1 MPMAH
6 NGLTAFS
13 SVNDCSANDN
23 GPAKL
28 ATISYT
34 ELHLG
39 GEGRIRTSEG
49 FAGRFTV
56 CSLWPLGN
64 LSTIT
69 PFQKQ
74 SPFGKTSNNI
84 AESAR
89 QSKNLSFT

>member
-1 MPMAH
+1 MAH
-6 NGLTAFS
+6 
-13 SVNDCSANDN
+13 CII
-23 GPAKL
+23 

-34 ELHLG
+34 DLLLG

-69 PFQKQ
+69 DLQKQ
-74 SPFGKTSNNI
+74 DPLQK
-84 AESAR
+84 
-89 QSKNLSFT
+89 L